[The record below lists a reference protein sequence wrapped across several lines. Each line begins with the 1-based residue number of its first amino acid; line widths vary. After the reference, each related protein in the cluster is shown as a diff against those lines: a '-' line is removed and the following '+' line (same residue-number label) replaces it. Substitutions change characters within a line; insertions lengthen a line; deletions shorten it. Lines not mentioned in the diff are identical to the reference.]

1 LERYRREVK
10 RELAG
15 FTPGALERLRRYA
28 WPGNVRELENAIERA
43 VVLADGVEIAER
55 DLPVEVREA
64 SGPAAGRDEA
74 RSFHAQLEEYKR
86 GLILS
91 TLRRTGGNRTHAAR
105 LLGLQR
111 TYRRSW
117 CASSGWRP
125 PLRVEWRREAG
136 RRFSSAPASGEGGR
150 LRCWR
155 PRSI

>member
-1 LERYRREVK
+1 LDRYRREVK
-10 RELAG
+10 RELSG
-15 FTPGALERLRRYA
+15 IQPEALACLRRYA

-43 VVLADGVEIAER
+43 VVLAEGVEIAER

-64 SGPAAGRDEA
+64 GSGPVRRDEA

-111 TYRRSW
+111 TYL
-117 CASSGWRP
+117 AK
-125 PLRVEWRREAG
+125 LVRELGLAT
-136 RRFSSAPASGEGGR
+136 AVPGGAT
-150 LRCWR
+150 
-155 PRSI
+155 PRSEPADLVGAGSR